1 MVNGEQPAVN
11 TISQAALGR
20 ALGLSPAAITKLK
33 AQGMPV
39 DSIEAAQAWRE
50 ARQNVAARKPAPAS
64 VQSAARPVSVPV
76 SFPPLRRPDPG
87 APGLDRPG
95 LADDSGEDRDAA
107 RTRRE
112 ISEANIAEMT
122 EARLAKEL
130 IRVSV
135 VQAQLGTDYATL
147 REAMLQIP
155 ARLAPKLAAESDPAA
170 IQVALHAEIHQALQ
184 DMAGIADKLPHLEG
198 AFD

>member
-1 MVNGEQPAVN
+1 MVNGKQPAVN

-33 AQGMPV
+33 GQGMPV
-39 DSIEAAQAWRE
+39 DSVEAAQAWRE
-50 ARQNVAARKPAPAS
+50 ARQNVAARKPAPS
-64 VQSAARPVSVPV
+64 SLSSSESPVSALRV
-76 SFPPLRRPDPG
+76 FPPLHRPDPG
-87 APGLDRPG
+87 VPGPDRHG
-95 LADDSGEDRDAA
+95 LADDLGEDRDAA

-122 EARLAKEL
+122 EARLAREL
-130 IRVSV
+130 IRVAV

-170 IQVALHAEIHQALQ
+170 IQVMLHAEIHQALQ
-184 DMAGIADKLPHLEG
+184 EMAGVADKLPHLEG

>member
-1 MVNGEQPAVN
+1 MA
-11 TISQAALGR
+11 SALTQSALAE
-20 ALGLSPAAITKLK
+20 ALGLTKGRVAQLK

-64 VQSAARPVSVPV
+64 VQATRPVSVPA

-87 APGLDRPG
+87 APGIDHPG
-95 LADDSGEDRDAA
+95 LADESGEDRDAA

-122 EARLAKEL
+122 EARLAREL
-130 IRVSV
+130 IRVAV

-155 ARLAPKLAAESDPAA
+155 ARLAPRLAAESDPAA

-184 DMAGIADKLPHLEG
+184 DMAGVADKLPSLEG

>member
-1 MVNGEQPAVN
+1 MVNV
-11 TISQAALGR
+11 ISQAALGR

-33 AQGMPV
+33 GQGMPV
-39 DSIEAAQAWRE
+39 DSVEAAQAWRE
-50 ARQNVAARKPAPAS
+50 ARQNVAARKPVPASPAS
-64 VQSAARPVSVPV
+64 VESPVSVPRA
-76 SFPPLRRPDPG
+76 FPPLHRSDPG
-87 APGLDRPG
+87 APPPDRPG
-95 LADDSGEDRDAA
+95 LADESGEDRDAA

-122 EARLAKEL
+122 EARLAREL
-130 IRVSV
+130 IRVAV

-155 ARLAPKLAAESDPAA
+155 SRLAPRLAAESDPAA

-184 DMAGIADKLPHLEG
+184 DMAGVADKLPRLEG